1 MKKFLFLILLAT
13 CAATARAQGSN
24 SNEPDFIV
32 PSRPTVSNP
41 AEFQK
46 PGVLQLEYG
55 YNANF
60 HATGVSVQQ
69 DTPLALRFAVNRRLL
84 LELDADSPFSQT
96 SGGIRTTGA
105 GDTQLGIQVVLQ
117 HESESRPGV
126 AIAYF
131 VKLPTA
137 SSTKGLGSGRVD
149 HAWTGLVSKDVRGT
163 TIDFNFS
170 YVLAGRTSSSGHVS
184 SGQAALALSRSVSK
198 RFGIQGEISGSSRQD
213 LQLGSLFALGAVTL
227 QVNRR
232 LVLDTGTRFGLT
244 SDAPKVGIFAGFTVG
259 IADLY
264 KH

>member
-1 MKKFLFLILLAT
+1 MKKFLFLVLLAT
-13 CAATARAQGSN
+13 GAATARAQGSN
-24 SNEPDFIV
+24 ANEPDFIV

-60 HATGVSVQQ
+60 HATGVSVEQ
-69 DTPLALRFAVNRRLL
+69 DTPLSLRFAVNRRLL
-84 LELDADSPFSQT
+84 LELDEDSPFSQT
-96 SGGIRTTGA
+96 SGGIRATGA
-105 GDTQLGIQVVLQ
+105 GDTQPGIQVVLQ
-117 HESESRPGV
+117 HESDSRPGV
-126 AIAYF
+126 AVAY
-131 VKLPTA
+131 VIKLPTA
-137 SSTKGLGSGRVD
+137 SSTKGLGTGRVD
-149 HAWTGLVSKDVRGT
+149 HALTGLISKNVHGT

-170 YVLAGRTSSSGHVS
+170 YVLAGRTSTSGHVS

-198 RFGIQGEISGSSRQD
+198 RFGVQGEISGSSRQD
-213 LQLGSLFALGAVTL
+213 LQPGSLFALGAVTL

-232 LVLDTGTRFGLT
+232 LVLDSGMRFGLT
-244 SDAPKVGIFAGFTVG
+244 SDAPRVGVFAGITVG